1 MADHP
6 TSGVGPAQQAPH
18 PGPGV
23 RGPVVGLRDEMLA
36 SARQMTGPGRS
47 GVARRATL
55 QQLVTDRL
63 AALYTEAT
71 ADVDPSGLA
80 LAAVGSL
87 GRNDLGPLSD
97 LDLVLVHDGRTH
109 KADELA
115 QVAERLWYPL
125 WDSGVDIDHAVRSL
139 NQTRQ
144 LAMRDLPAA
153 VGWLDVRPVAGD
165 AVVVH
170 RAASGILTDW
180 RSASRRRL
188 PELLTSV
195 RERAER
201 SGDLAYLIEPD
212 LKDARGG
219 IRDAVVLSALAATW
233 LTDRPHGRVD
243 SAYAHLLDVRD
254 TLQAVTGRRATRL
267 LLADLDEVA
276 AATGYDDPDELLAS
290 LAAAGREISFALDS
304 TVRRARQ
311 ALQRPAVRRK
321 PVLVRG
327 RRQPP
332 RLRSVGDGLVEH
344 DGELV
349 LGVSASPREDP
360 LLSLRAAATAARTG
374 LVLSPVTMQ
383 SLAECPPIPE
393 PWPAPARAHLLSLL
407 SAGTAQI
414 HVWEALDLAG
424 AVTTWIPEWADVR
437 NKPQRAAVHR
447 HTVDRHLVETAA
459 LVPTVRKRQL
469 ARGVDPRL
477 LPTELLAVAAIVHDL
492 GKRRRAESTDHSV
505 EGARV
510 VPPLLRR
517 MGFDDG
523 FVDDVERLVRH
534 HLTLA
539 TLATTADPDDPGTV
553 AALLDAVDHRPD
565 LLEVLRALTEC
576 DATSLGPAGWT
587 SWRASLVDLLTDRAR
602 VLLSSAP
609 VAGEAGEADGESG
622 PTVTGR

>member
-1 MADHP
+1 MTDHP
-6 TSGVGPAQQAPH
+6 TTGGGPAEQAPH
-18 PGPGV
+18 PGTGV
-23 RGPVVGLRDEMLA
+23 RGPVVGLRDELLA
-36 SARQMTGPGRS
+36 VATDLSGPRRS

-55 QQLVTDRL
+55 QQVVTDRL
-63 AALYTEAT
+63 AALYAEAT
-71 ADVDPSGLA
+71 AGVDPAGLA

-87 GRNDLGPLSD
+87 GRGELGPLSD
-97 LDLVLVHDGRTH
+97 LDLVLVHDGRSH
-109 KADELA
+109 KPAELA
-115 QVAERLWYPL
+115 EVAERLWYPL

-139 NQTRQ
+139 TQTRQ
-144 LAMRDLPAA
+144 LAGRDLPAA

-188 PELLTSV
+188 PELLSSV

-201 SGDLAYLIEPD
+201 SGELAYLIEPD
-212 LKDARGG
+212 LKEARGG

-243 SAYAHLLDVRD
+243 TAYAHLLDVRD
-254 TLQAVTGRRATRL
+254 ALQVVTRRRSTRL

-276 AATGYDDPDELLAS
+276 DLTGYPDPDELLAS

-311 ALQRPAVRRK
+311 ALQRPAVRR

-332 RLRSVGDGLVEH
+332 RLRSVGEGLVEH

-349 LGVSASPREDP
+349 LGVTARPAEDP

-374 LVLSPVTMQ
+374 LALSPVTVH
-383 SLAECPPIPE
+383 SLAECPPLPE
-393 PWPAPARAHLLSLL
+393 PWPRSARGHLLTLL
-407 SAGTAQI
+407 GSGPAQV

-459 LVPTVRKRQL
+459 LATAVRKHRL
-469 ARGVDPRL
+469 ARGVAAEHLPADL
-477 LPTELLAVAAIVHDL
+477 LLVTAILHDI
-492 GKRRRAESTDHSV
+492 GKRRRAESSDHSV
-505 EGARV
+505 EGARI
-510 VPPLLRR
+510 VPGIVRR
-517 MGFDDG
+517 MGFDET
-523 FVDDVERLVRH
+523 FVADVTTLVRQ

-539 TLATTADPDDPGTV
+539 QLATSADPDDPGTV
-553 AALLDAVDHRPD
+553 QRLLKVLDHRPD
-565 LLEVLRALTEC
+565 LLEVLRALTES
-576 DATSLGPAGWT
+576 DSASLGPAGWT
-587 SWRASLVDLLTDRAR
+587 GWRASLVDRLTRNARAE
-602 VLLSSAP
+602 LGGA
-609 VAGEAGEADGESG
+609 SG
-622 PTVTGR
+622 SPG

>member
-1 MADHP
+1 MTDHP
-6 TSGVGPAQQAPH
+6 TPGGPQQAPH

-23 RGPVVGLRDEMLA
+23 RGPVVGLREDLLA
-36 SARQMTGPGRS
+36 AAADLTGPGRS

-55 QQLVTDRL
+55 QQIVVDRL
-63 AALYTEAT
+63 GPLYAAAT
-71 ADVDPSGLA
+71 TDVDPTGLA

-87 GRNDLGPLSD
+87 GRGELGPLSD

-109 KADELA
+109 KPDELA
-115 QVAERLWYPL
+115 VVAEKLWYPL

-153 VGWLDVRPVAGD
+153 VGWLDVRAVAGD

-188 PELLTSV
+188 PELLSSV
-195 RERAER
+195 RERADR

-243 SAYAHLLDVRD
+243 TSYAHLLDVRD
-254 TLQAVTGRRATRL
+254 ALQVTTRRRATRL

-276 AATGYDDPDELLAS
+276 ALCGYDDPDELLAS
-290 LAAAGREISFALDS
+290 LAEAGREISFALDS

-311 ALQRPAVRRK
+311 ALQRPASRK

-349 LGVSASPREDP
+349 LGVNATPAEDP
-360 LLSLRAAATAARTG
+360 GLSLRAAATAARTG
-374 LVLSPVTMQ
+374 LVLSPVTMH
-383 SLAECPPIPE
+383 SLAQCPPLPE
-393 PWPAPARAHLLSLL
+393 PWPAPARGNLLTLL
-407 SAGTAQI
+407 ASGPAQV

-424 AVTTWIPEWADVR
+424 AVTTWVPEWAGVR
-437 NKPQRAAVHR
+437 NKPQRAAIHR

-459 LVPTVRKRQL
+459 LATAVRKQQI
-469 ARGVDPRL
+469 ARGVPGDL
-477 LPTELLAVAAIVHDL
+477 LPLDLLSVTALLHDI
-492 GKRRRAESTDHSV
+492 GKRRDAVSSDHSV

-510 VPPLLRR
+510 VGAIVRR
-517 MGFDDG
+517 IGFAES
-523 FVDDVERLVRH
+523 FVADVELLVRH

-539 TLATTADPDDPGTV
+539 GLATTEDPDDPATV
-553 AALLDAVDHRPD
+553 EKLLAALDRRAD

-587 SWRASLVDLLTDRAR
+587 GWRARLVDQLTGRAR
-602 VLLSSAP
+602 EALAE
-609 VAGEAGEADGESG
+609 EAGADG
-622 PTVTGR
+622 R

>member
-1 MADHP
+1 
-6 TSGVGPAQQAPH
+6 
-18 PGPGV
+18 V
-23 RGPVVGLRDEMLA
+23 RGPVVGLREDLLA
-36 SARQMTGPGRS
+36 TARDLTGPGRS

-55 QQLVTDRL
+55 QQLVVDRL
-63 AALYTEAT
+63 GPLYAEAT
-71 ADVDPSGLA
+71 ADVDPTGLA

-87 GRNDLGPLSD
+87 GRGELGPLSD

-109 KADELA
+109 KPDELA
-115 QVAERLWYPL
+115 TIAERLWYPL

-153 VGWLDVRPVAGD
+153 VGWLDVKPVAGD

-188 PELLTSV
+188 PELLSSV
-195 RERAER
+195 KERAER

-243 SAYAHLLDVRD
+243 TAYAHLLDVRD
-254 TLQAVTGRRATRL
+254 ALQAVTGRRSTKL

-276 AATGYDDPDELLAS
+276 ALCGVDDPDELLAS
-290 LAAAGREISFALDS
+290 LAEAGREISFALDS
-304 TVRRARQ
+304 TIRRARQ
-311 ALQRPAVRRK
+311 ALQRPAVKR

-332 RLRSVGDGLVEH
+332 RLRSVGEGLVEH

-349 LGVSASPREDP
+349 LAVSAVPSRDP
-360 LLSLRAAATAARTG
+360 ALSLRAAATAARTG
-374 LVLSPVTMQ
+374 LALAPVTMQ
-383 SLAECPPIPE
+383 SLAECPPVPA
-393 PWPAPARAHLLSLL
+393 PWPATARGHLLTLL
-407 SAGTAQI
+407 GSGAAQV

-437 NKPQRAAVHR
+437 NKPQRAAIHR

-459 LVPTVRKRQL
+459 LVAPVRKRQI
-469 ARGVDPRL
+469 ARGVPA
-477 LPTELLAVAAIVHDL
+477 ELLRADLLGVAAILHDI
-492 GKRRRAESTDHSV
+492 GKRRGAQSSDHST

-510 VPPLLRR
+510 VGPIVRR
-517 MGFDDG
+517 MGFDED
-523 FVDDVERLVRH
+523 FVADVELLVRH

-539 TLATTADPDDPGTV
+539 GLATTSDPDDPATV
-553 AALLDAVDHRPD
+553 ARLLDAVDHRRD
-565 LLEVLRALTEC
+565 LLETLRALTEC
-576 DATSLGPAGWT
+576 DASSLGPAGWT
-587 SWRASLVDLLTDRAR
+587 GWRASLVDQLTVRAR
-602 VLLSSAP
+602 AVLAAEHP
-609 VAGEAGEADGESG
+609 EGDAGPAADG
-622 PTVTGR
+622 R